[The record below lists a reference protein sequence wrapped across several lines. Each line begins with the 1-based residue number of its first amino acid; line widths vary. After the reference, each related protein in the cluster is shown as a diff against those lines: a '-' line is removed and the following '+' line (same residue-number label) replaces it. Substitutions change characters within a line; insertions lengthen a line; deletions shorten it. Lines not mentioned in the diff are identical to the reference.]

1 MTHLL
6 LSCWLVLAAGVAPA
20 APAAPAAP
28 EKTCVEVKGL
38 LREAREELSELRG
51 LSAAH
56 PDYMTRREMV
66 RRVDELRR
74 LLDRLEDALDQAP
87 AEAPPA
93 VVQEPP
99 MAPDRFEALLKAMEG
114 NNFDEAKLQVI
125 REAAGYNRFSVEQ
138 VKAVLEHF
146 SFADGKVEAAKALH
160 PRLVDPENFFQV
172 YELLPFEADRK
183 KLREAVAR

>member
-1 MTHLL
+1 MTQVL
-6 LSCWLVLAAGVAPA
+6 LSCWFVLVAV
-20 APAAPAAP
+20 AAPAAP
-28 EKTCVEVKGL
+28 EKTCVDARDL
-38 LREAREELSELRG
+38 LRDLREAREELSELRG

-74 LLDRLEDALDQAP
+74 LLDRVEDALDGARADAP
-87 AEAPPA
+87 AVA
-93 VVQEPP
+93 QEPP
-99 MAPDRFEALLKAMEG
+99 MAPDRFEALRKAMEG
-114 NNFDEAKLQVI
+114 NNFDEAKLQVV
-125 REAAGYNRFSVEQ
+125 REAASTNRFSVEQ
-138 VKAVLEHF
+138 VKQVMGHF

-172 YELLPFEADRK
+172 YEELPFEADRK